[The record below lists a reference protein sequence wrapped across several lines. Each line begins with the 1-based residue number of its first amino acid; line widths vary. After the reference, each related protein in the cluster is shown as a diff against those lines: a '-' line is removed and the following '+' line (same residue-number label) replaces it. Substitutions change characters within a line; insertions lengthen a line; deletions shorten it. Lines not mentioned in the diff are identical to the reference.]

1 MKLRFTS
8 KSVPFLLVI
17 FLVLVIDVYPMLVM
31 LLKSVQGP
39 MGLTWQNFIDV
50 FSDERNIE
58 AILHTFTVASAATCL
73 ALILGTGLAYLI
85 SRTDLP
91 GRGFL
96 KLLVVIP
103 FFTPPFIYAM
113 AWQQLFN
120 PAGYLNKLY
129 MAISGTGQPLFT
141 IYGPLGIILVMTAAG
156 SATVFL
162 LTEGAFRQT
171 DRALEEAAQTCG
183 AKPVR
188 ILKDIT
194 IPIMLPKILAAAVVV
209 FITQISNFGIP
220 AILGFQVSY
229 YVLTTRIYQVLHEFY
244 RSNSFAAA
252 SAMSVILLVLA
263 ILSLWLKDRTVKQ
276 GRHIIQAGNGE
287 QIRLKLGGL
296 KIPLFLLVTLLLLV
310 SSVLP
315 LIAIGI
321 TSLLKAYGLVPGPGN
336 FTWANFIQLANLSLV
351 KRAFLNT
358 LALSVLS
365 ATIAV
370 VFGTMIAYILTR
382 TNWKIKNWLD
392 IAVTTPYAIP
402 GTIVALAMILA
413 FSPPL
418 PLLGISL
425 YNTLWIILIAYVA
438 RYMFFVVRTV
448 SAAMTQVTSALEEA
462 ARISGANWLRSVT
475 DVLLPQVKRSILSAW
490 ILVFAHTISELTLSI
505 LLWSAGNETI
515 AVAVFNLQETGNL
528 TTSSAL
534 AVFLLV
540 VSLSGY
546 LLSEYFSRP
555 EKSPR

>member
-1 MKLRFTS
+1 MKVRFTS
-8 KSVPFLLVI
+8 RAALFLLVI
-17 FLVLVIDVYPMLVM
+17 LLVFLIDVYPMLVM
-31 LLKSVQGP
+31 LLKSIQGP
-39 MGLTWQNFIDV
+39 NGLTLQNFSEV
-50 FSDERNIE
+50 FSDKRNTQ

-73 ALILGTGLAYLI
+73 ALVLGTGLAYLT

-91 GRGFL
+91 GRGL
-96 KLLVVIP
+96 LRVLVVVP

-129 MAISGTGQPLFT
+129 LALCGTGQPLFN

-162 LTEGAFRQT
+162 LTEDAFRQM
-171 DRALEEAAQTCG
+171 DRALEEAGQACG
-183 AKPVR
+183 ARPVR
-188 ILKDIT
+188 VVQDIT
-194 IPIMLPKILAAAVVV
+194 LPIMLPKILAAAVVV
-209 FITQISNFGIP
+209 FVTEISNFGIP

-244 RSNSFAAA
+244 RGNSFEAA
-252 SAMSVILLVLA
+252 SAMSTVLLVFA
-263 ILSLWLKDRTVKQ
+263 VFSLWLKDRAVKQ
-276 GRHIIQAGNGE
+276 GRHIVQAGKGE
-287 QIRLKLGGL
+287 QIRLQLGYL
-296 KIPLFLLVTLLLLV
+296 KMPLFLLVALLLLI

-315 LIAIGI
+315 LIAIGM
-321 TSLLKAYGLVPGPGN
+321 TSLLKAYGLMPWPGN
-336 FTWANFIQLANLSLV
+336 LTLANFNQLLSLSLV
-351 KRAFLNT
+351 KRALLNT
-358 LALSVLS
+358 LVLAVS
-365 ATIAV
+365 AATIAV
-370 VFGTMIAYILTR
+370 VFGTVIAYILTR

-392 IAVTTPYAIP
+392 VAAATPYAVP

-413 FSPPL
+413 FSRPL
-418 PLLGISL
+418 PVLGISL

-438 RYMFFVVRTV
+438 RYLFFVIRTV
-448 SAAMTQVTSALEEA
+448 SAAMSQVSSSFEEA
-462 ARISGANWLRSVT
+462 ARISGAPWLRSVT
-475 DVLLPQVKRSILSAW
+475 GILLPQIQRSILSSW

-534 AVFLLV
+534 AVFLLL
-540 VSLSGY
+540 VSLGGY

-555 EKSPR
+555 QKSPG